1 MKEFIENSLRQCG
14 EVLIDL
20 YESGKISGVWV
31 DDQFKADAD
40 RIAHDFL
47 SNQIHSAFPNIPV
60 VSEED
65 DGSIEKKYTEY
76 FIIDPID
83 GTASF
88 AHGFSGWVT
97 QIAYV
102 KNEIP
107 ILSGIYA
114 PVCDE
119 YFEAEKNHGA
129 YRNKQKLEICAKRD
143 KIRTIIDN
151 YPQPKGITLE
161 IFNDLNIVNYIESG
175 SIALKICRIADNTA
189 DVFFKAMEPK
199 DWDLAAPKLIIE
211 EAGGILSDAYGREIK
226 LGQGSRHHHGLI
238 ATKNPAMLEKVSNWY
253 CSRK

>member
-1 MKEFIENSLRQCG
+1 MKEFIENSLYQCG
-14 EVLIDL
+14 EILIDL
-20 YESGKISGVWV
+20 YRNGKTSGIWV
-31 DDQFKADAD
+31 GDQFKADAD

-65 DGSIEKKYTEY
+65 DRSIEKKHNEY

-107 ILSGIYA
+107 VLSGIYA
-114 PVCDE
+114 PVSDE

-129 YRNKQKLEICAKRD
+129 YCNKQQLEICGTRD
-143 KIRTIIDN
+143 KIRAIIDN

-161 IFNDLNIVNYIESG
+161 ILNDLNISSYIESG

-189 DVFFKAMEPK
+189 DLFFKEIEPK
-199 DWDLAAPKLIIE
+199 DWDLAAPKLILE
-211 EAGGILSDAYGREIK
+211 EAGGILSDANGSKIK
-226 LGQGSRHHHGLI
+226 LGQGNRHHHGLI
-238 ATKNPAMLEKVSNWY
+238 ATKNMAMLEKVATWY
-253 CSRK
+253 RSRK